1 MPHQPHA
8 PGPVVVEVDYGS
20 ASTRG
25 RPPDQAWLIRLR
37 CDDRAVIITIGLR
50 RPAAEHLADHIIEV
64 LGPHTND
71 TTCSVC
77 AQRQYTPLDPPAT
90 IEIVS
95 LLEFL
100 AGWIDAD
107 LDYARAR
114 LPLYGTYTVDDLRAD
129 TRRILHAIKQTNHES

>member
-1 MPHQPHA
+1 MQPHA
-8 PGPVVVEVDYGS
+8 PGPVIVEVDYGS

-37 CDDRAVIITIGLR
+37 CGDRAVIITIGLHR
-50 RPAAEHLADHIIEV
+50 TAAQHLAGHIIEV

-71 TTCSVC
+71 TTCGVW
-77 AQRQYTPLDPPAT
+77 AQQHPAT
-90 IEIVS
+90 LDHADTIELVS

-100 AGWIDAD
+100 ADWLDAD

-114 LPLYGTYTVDDLRAD
+114 LPLYGTYTVDDLRAN
-129 TRRILHAIKQTNHES
+129 TVRLLHAIKKTNIES